1 MSTYTPLASIT
12 LTSAQSSVTFSGYD
26 MTYTDLVLVSS
37 VTCATD
43 SANQRMTVNGD
54 SSSLYSTTRI
64 AGNGSTATSGRY
76 GGLAYFLL
84 TGGAINPPSSA
95 SAQILITNFMNYSN
109 TTTYKSILVRA
120 GNASGSTYPG
130 VEYNVELYRS
140 TNAISSFTLS
150 TDSANFNS
158 GCTFSLYGIQAGT
171 PKAQGGD
178 IVTTD
183 GTYWYHTFKSS
194 GLFTPSSAISADYLV
209 VAGGGGGGAL
219 IGGGGGAGG
228 YKTSIGGSPLS
239 LTAQAYACAVGAG
252 GVRSAG
258 SAAGSN
264 GNNSVFSTITSTGG
278 GGGGQYG
285 ASDAASGGS
294 GGGGGAKTSPY
305 AAGGSASPAGE
316 GNDGAEGRSDGNYW
330 AAGGGGGKGAAGS
343 VGTVS
348 ASPVGGVGGNGTAN
362 SISGTSVTYAG
373 GGGGGAFAGTG
384 GSGGAGGSG
393 GGGSGGYSQGN
404 SAGQVA
410 SVAGTTNLGS
420 GGGGGGYHGIS
431 ASGSNGGSGIVII
444 RYAVQGEY
452 KWLMQIQ

>member
-76 GGLAYFLL
+76 GALAYFLL

-183 GTYWYHTFKSS
+183 GTYWYHAFKSS
-194 GLFTPSSAISADYLV
+194 GLFTPSSAISADVLV
-209 VAGGGGGGAL
+209 VAGGGGGGAAGGGGGGGGL
-219 IGGGGGAGG
+219 RALSAQSFSAQNYGVVVGAGGKGSNNNAVKGGYGSNSSISTITASGGGGGGSNDSPYQYGLSGGSGGGAGRDSNTVATGGTGNAGSYSPVEGYAGGNAANPNAWGGGAGGGGAGAVGGNGISTGAQAGERGGAGGAGANSYNSITITSWLTATNTGVSGYLAGGGGGAN
-228 YKTSIGGSPLS
+228 
-239 LTAQAYACAVGAG
+239 V
-252 GVRSAG
+252 
-258 SAAGSN
+258 
-264 GNNSVFSTITSTGG
+264 GNNNP
-278 GGGGQYG
+278 
-285 ASDAASGGS
+285 ASGGS
-294 GGGGGAKTSPY
+294 GGGGAGCGSSTT
-305 AAGGSASPAGE
+305 AA
-316 GNDGAEGRSDGNYW
+316 
-330 AAGGGGGKGAAGS
+330 
-343 VGTVS
+343 T
-348 ASPVGGVGGNGTAN
+348 
-362 SISGTSVTYAG
+362 SGTR
-373 GGGGGAFAGTG
+373 
-384 GSGGAGGSG
+384 
-393 GGGSGGYSQGN
+393 N
-404 SAGQVA
+404 
-410 SVAGTTNLGS
+410 S
-420 GGGGGGYHGIS
+420 GGGGGSDTGTGYT
-431 ASGSNGGSGIVII
+431 SGSGGSGLVVI
-444 RYAVQGEY
+444 RYAV
-452 KWLMQIQ
+452 

>member
-12 LTSAQSSVTFSGYD
+12 LASAQSSVTFSGYD

-76 GGLAYFLL
+76 SGLAYFLL

-95 SAQILITNFMNYSN
+95 SAQILITNFINYSN
-109 TTTYKSILVRA
+109 TTTNKTILVRA

-183 GTYWYHTFKSS
+183 GTYWYHAFKSS
-194 GLFTPSSAISADYLV
+194 GLFTPSSAISADVLV
-209 VAGGGGGGAL
+209 VAGGGAGGSGLAQNYAAGGGGAGGLRALSAQSLTAQNYAIVVGAGGVGVTYTSNGSNGNNSSVGTISATGGGRGTCSGGASYSGGSGGGSAATGTAGAGNAGSYSPVEGYAGGIGFDGGANLVPGGGGGGASAVGGNAGNGPGGAGGAGTNTYNSITFTTWLTATNTGVSGYLAGGGGGGAR
-219 IGGGGGAGG
+219 A
-228 YKTSIGGSPLS
+228 S
-239 LTAQAYACAVGAG
+239 
-252 GVRSAG
+252 G
-258 SAAGSN
+258 SA
-264 GNNSVFSTITSTGG
+264 
-278 GGGGQYG
+278 
-285 ASDAASGGS
+285 
-294 GGGGGAKTSPY
+294 
-305 AAGGSASPAGE
+305 
-316 GNDGAEGRSDGNYW
+316 
-330 AAGGGGGKGAAGS
+330 
-343 VGTVS
+343 
-348 ASPVGGVGGNGTAN
+348 
-362 SISGTSVTYAG
+362 
-373 GGGGGAFAGTG
+373 
-384 GSGGAGGSG
+384 GAGGSG
-393 GGGSGGYSQGN
+393 GGG
-404 SAGQVA
+404 AGAVA
-410 SVAGTTNLGS
+410 SSVNAGVAGVNATANS
-420 GGGGGGYHGIS
+420 GGGGGGGGP
-431 ASGSNGGSGIVII
+431 ATNPAADLKGGNGGSGLVII
-444 RYAVQGEY
+444 RYAV
-452 KWLMQIQ
+452 